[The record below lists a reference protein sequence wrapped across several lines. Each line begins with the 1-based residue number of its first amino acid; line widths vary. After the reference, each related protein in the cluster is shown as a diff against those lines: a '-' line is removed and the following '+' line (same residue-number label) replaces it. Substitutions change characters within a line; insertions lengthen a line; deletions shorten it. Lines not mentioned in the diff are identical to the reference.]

1 MLEHKDHFHGSDLE
15 RIEEIYGIK
24 KDEIVSFSANVN
36 PLGISPLLKKTIGE
50 KIDCISSYPDRDYK
64 ELKSTIASYCNT
76 SPEKIIP
83 GNGSTELI
91 SMICDIKRP
100 KKTLILGPTY
110 SEYERELSLTGG
122 KSYYFQ
128 LREKDD
134 FILDT
139 EHLDTQLREDMD
151 MLIICNP
158 NNPTSTTIDRN
169 TLRSVLDICKERD
182 IFVMVD
188 ETYIE
193 FVDDRTRN
201 EGIPLTDYYNNL
213 FIIRGVSKFFSA
225 PGLRLG
231 YAVTGN
237 RDLIREVTKRMNPW
251 SINTLA
257 EEAGKV
263 MFKDTDYIDRT
274 VSLIRKEREFVTEEL
289 KKIPGIK
296 KVFTPTANFVLFKT
310 DPDIVNAD
318 ILFEACIKEKMM
330 IRNCCTFP
338 FLDNSYARICF
349 MEHEDNLR
357 LLDTIRR
364 TCEKAAP

>member
-15 RIEEIYGIK
+15 MIERIYGIK

-36 PLGISPLLKKTIGE
+36 PLGISPLLKKTLAE

-64 ELKSTIASYCNT
+64 ELRETIAQYCRT

-91 SMICDIKRP
+91 SMIIDIRKP
-100 KKTLILGPTY
+100 KKALIIGPTY
-110 SEYERELSLTGG
+110 SEYERELSLMKG

-128 LREKDD
+128 LKEKED
-134 FILDT
+134 FIADTNRLD
-139 EHLDTQLREDMD
+139 EQLRDDTD

-158 NNPTSTTIDRN
+158 NNPTSTVIDRS
-169 TLRSVLDICKERD
+169 TLRSIMDICKERD

-193 FVDDRTRN
+193 FVDNREKT

-213 FIIRGVSKFFSA
+213 FIIRGVSKFFAS

-237 RDLIREVTKRMNPW
+237 RDLIREINKRMNPW

-257 EEAGKV
+257 ETAGKI
-263 MFKDTDYIDRT
+263 MFKDNEYIEKT
-274 VSLIRKEREFVTEEL
+274 SSLIRKEREYVTKRL
-289 KKIPGIK
+289 SSVKGISR
-296 KVFTPTANFVLFKT
+296 VYAPSANFVLFSI
-310 DPDIVNAD
+310 DPEYGNAD
-318 ILFEACIKEKMM
+318 LLFDACIKKKMM

-338 FLDNSYARICF
+338 FLDNRYVRICF
-349 MEHEDNLR
+349 MSNEDNKR
-357 LLDTIRR
+357 LLDVIMEELS
-364 TCEKAAP
+364 EKL